1 MEDLENNLAL
11 ILSEI
16 NAINCPN
23 GKPRIVAVSKKQPLE
38 KIKKLHEL
46 GIKEFA
52 ENFAQEA
59 VDKITELIWM
69 RSGIL
74 LEIFNRIKQN

>member
-23 GKPRIVAVSKKQPLE
+23 GKPRIIAVSKKQPLE
-38 KIKKLHEL
+38 KIKKLHAL
-46 GIKEFA
+46 GI
-52 ENFAQEA
+52 
-59 VDKITELIWM
+59 
-69 RSGIL
+69 IL

>member
-23 GKPRIVAVSKKQPLE
+23 GKPRIIAVSKKQPLE
-38 KIKKLHEL
+38 KIKKLHAF
-46 GIKEFA
+46 GIK
-52 ENFAQEA
+52 
-59 VDKITELIWM
+59 
-69 RSGIL
+69 
-74 LEIFNRIKQN
+74 